1 MPTHTPSP
9 HRFLAPNSSSAQK
22 SHKPHSSLRNAPVIQ
37 TPASARTPAPKP
49 ELQFKK
55 LAPAK
60 RFVIAPPQRPV
71 APEHG
76 RLGEREGTTQE
87 DTRVQ
92 HLPRPKPRRKLER
105 VESIEEPSQS
115 SPLDA
120 QDDSPRHGVIHSIK
134 VEAALFDEPRPQLEN
149 KGEEEE
155 QEEEEEDDEML
166 FETVAPNKRRRTS
179 PPSSPSLQQQ
189 QLDPS
194 TPLPAHISAT
204 SRFKVPP
211 PRTPAPFPSIA
222 AVAATTPAS
231 ASASAPHRPH
241 FILPALPTSPQKPSR
256 PPPEIFSP
264 SRKIGKYLSG
274 GLASTVSSWVIET
287 ANTGYAAQDRGGIA
301 WGRDKDDGVKTR
313 IRVSRLSRGGAY
325 ELDEDG
331 VVCFAGGIVFARG
344 DTEPGIY
351 NASRASSIIGEG
363 EMRVLLAGQGG
374 ARGSGGIKVKIGSTV
389 GIRAP
394 TWEVDV
400 RQEKW
405 LVAVDWVPL

>member
-22 SHKPHSSLRNAPVIQ
+22 SQKPHSRLRNALAIQ
-37 TPASARTPAPKP
+37 TPASAKTPAPKP

-76 RLGEREGTTQE
+76 RLGEREGTAQE
-87 DTRVQ
+87 DIHVQ
-92 HLPRPKPRRKLER
+92 YTPRPKPRRKLER

-115 SPLDA
+115 SSFDP
-120 QDDSPRHGVIHSIK
+120 QDNSPRHGVLHSIED
-134 VEAALFDEPRPQLEN
+134 EAVSFDEPRPQLGN
-149 KGEEEE
+149 KG
-155 QEEEEEDDEML
+155 EEEEEDDEML
-166 FETVAPNKRRRTS
+166 FETVAPNKRRRMS

-194 TPLPAHISAT
+194 TPLPVHTSAT

-264 SRKIGKYLSG
+264 SRKNGKYIPG
-274 GLASTVSSWVIET
+274 GLASTVSSWVIKM
-287 ANTGYAAQDRGGIA
+287 ANTGYTAQDRGGIA
-301 WGRDKDDGVKTR
+301 WGRDKEDGVKIR
-313 IRVSRLSRGGAY
+313 IRVSHLSRDGAD
-325 ELDEDG
+325 EGDEDG
-331 VVCFAGGIVFARG
+331 VSCYAGGVVFARG
-344 DTEPGIY
+344 DTKPGIY
-351 NASRASSIIGEG
+351 NASRASSIIGEDG

-374 ARGSGGIKVKIGSTV
+374 TRGSGGVKVKIGGTV
-389 GIRAP
+389 GVRAP

-400 RQEKW
+400 GQEKW
-405 LVAVDWVPL
+405 LVAVDWVLL